1 MKLYF
6 NRVDK
11 FDKSVTEWM
20 AKVGLKF
27 LRISIGFIFAW
38 FGILKFFEGMSPAEG
53 IAVRTIDTLTFGMLD
68 DNIILIGLA
77 VWETLIGIGLLF
89 NIFLRETLLLLYL
102 QMIGTFM
109 PVFLFPYEVFFKI
122 PYAPTLEGQYI
133 FKNFIIIGAGIILGA
148 TVRGAKIKVEEPPTT
163 SSNLTS

>member
-1 MKLYF
+1 MSFYIK
-6 NRVDK
+6 RIAK

-20 AKVGLKF
+20 AGIGLKF
-27 LRISIGFIFAW
+27 LRISIGIIFTW
-38 FGILKFFEGMSPAEG
+38 FGVLKFFEGLSPAEG
-53 IAVRTIDTLTFGMLD
+53 IAVRTIDTLTFGL
-68 DNIILIGLA
+68 IEEQVILVGLA

-109 PVFLFPYEVFFKI
+109 PVFLFPNEVFFRI

-133 FKNFIIIGAGIILGA
+133 FKNIVIIGAGIILGA
-148 TVRGAKIKVEEPPTT
+148 TVRGAKLEIDETAE
-163 SSNLTS
+163 

>member
-1 MKLYF
+1 MSLYIK
-6 NRVDK
+6 RLAK

-27 LRISIGFIFAW
+27 LRISIGIIFTW
-38 FGILKFFEGMSPAEG
+38 FGMLKFFEGLSPAEG
-53 IAVRTIDTLTFGMLD
+53 IAVRTIDTMTFGIFD
-68 DNIILIGLA
+68 QQFILIGLA

-109 PVFLFPYEVFFKI
+109 PVFLFPSEVFFRI

-133 FKNFIIIGAGIILGA
+133 IKNVVIISAGIILGA
-148 TVRGAKIKVEEPPTT
+148 TVRGARIKIEDSPDQQ
-163 SSNLTS
+163 